1 MAIASTPAPIDLS
14 HISEILEVAHIILQR
29 RRDQDLAQKTF
40 TVQEYLEI
48 SKRHAEWDYNEL
60 LHKALADLTST
71 LHLRLNAEL
80 QVISSLL
87 ARLS

>member
-1 MAIASTPAPIDLS
+1 MAIASTPTAIDLS
-14 HISEILEVAHIILQR
+14 HASEILEVAHCILQR

-40 TVQEYLEI
+40 TVQEYLGMN
-48 SKRHAEWDYNEL
+48 KRHAECDYRQL
-60 LHKALADLTST
+60 LDNALVDLTSA

-80 QVISSLL
+80 QVINSLY